1 MATINTDG
9 TVVKGIILFP
19 DNVTFAS
26 TEASWGSINDASDF
40 ATTCTTAQWT
50 ALEAKGCVF
59 LPAAGM
65 RWGNNYDNRAK
76 GIYWSSMA
84 YDDSNAYRMSFYISA
99 SDLIHLYTNQSDL
112 RNTGYSVRLVKDA
125 Q

>member
-9 TVVKGIILFP
+9 TVVKGMILFP

-26 TEASWGSINDASDF
+26 TEASWVSINDASNF

-65 RWGNNYDNRAK
+65 RWGNFYDTGAK
-76 GIYWSSMA
+76 GGYWSSMA
-84 YDDSNAYRMSFYISA
+84 YGDNDAYRMSFYSA
-99 SDLIHLYTNQSDL
+99 NIFTHRNDL
-112 RNTGYSVRLVKDA
+112 RNSGYSVRLVKDA